1 MKQLLQTLLS
11 VLVMLAPAAWA
22 LEINPV
28 QVAPGVYAV
37 IGDLGGRT
45 YENESLNANVGFIVS
60 DDGVVV
66 VDPGATYQ
74 SARKL
79 HAAIRRVTD
88 RPVKWVIN
96 TGGQDHR
103 WLGNGYFREQGAEII
118 AHAKA
123 KADMT
128 ARGADQLAALAP
140 ILKEKLEGTRPVLP
154 TRTFPDRLSLKAGGR
169 EIQVMHLGSAHTPGD
184 SVVWLPRER
193 VLFSG
198 DVVYVDRLLG
208 VIPVSSVKRWIA
220 TFDAMAKLEP
230 KTIVPGHGAVCDL
243 AKARRDTYDY
253 LVLLRTH
260 MKKAAADFVDL
271 QRAIGTLDQSAF
283 ARLRNFDELK
293 GGNAS
298 RAYLEAETE

>member
-169 EIQVMHLGSAHTPGD
+169 EIQVIHLGSAHTPGD

-283 ARLRNFDELK
+283 ARLQNYDELK

>member
-1 MKQLLQTLLS
+1 MLP
-11 VLVMLAPAAWA
+11 VLALLAPAAWA

-28 QVAPGVYAV
+28 QVAPGVYAA
-37 IGDLGGRT
+37 IGELGGRT
-45 YENESLNANVGFIVS
+45 YENEGLNANVGFIVTG
-60 DDGVVV
+60 DGVVV

-79 HAAIRRVTD
+79 HASIRRVTD

-103 WLGNGYFREQGAEII
+103 WLGNGYFREQGAEVI
-118 AHAKA
+118 AHEKA
-123 KADMT
+123 EADMT
-128 ARGADQLAALAP
+128 ARAADQIAALAP
-140 ILKEKLEGTRPVLP
+140 VLKEKLEGTRPVLP
-154 TRTFPDRLSLKAGGR
+154 TRTFRDRLTIKPGGR
-169 EIQVMHLGSAHTPGD
+169 EIQVIHFGTAHTPGD
-184 SVVWLPRER
+184 SVVWLPGER

-198 DVVYVDRLLG
+198 DMVYVDRLLG
-208 VIPVSSVKRWIA
+208 VIPVSSVKSWIA
-220 TFDAMAKLEP
+220 AFDAMAKLGP

-260 MKKAAADFVDL
+260 MKKAAGDFVDL
-271 QRAIGTLDQSAF
+271 QRAIKTLDQSAF
-283 ARLRNFDELK
+283 ARLQNYDELK

-298 RAYLEAETE
+298 RAYLEAEAE